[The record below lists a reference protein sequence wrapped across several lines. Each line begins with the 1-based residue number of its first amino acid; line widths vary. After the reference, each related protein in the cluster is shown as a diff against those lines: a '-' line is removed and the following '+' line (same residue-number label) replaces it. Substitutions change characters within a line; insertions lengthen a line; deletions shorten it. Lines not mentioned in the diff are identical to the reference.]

1 MAAGNTQKATKFAP
15 AEAGEK
21 RIDLSI
27 DGDLTSIKLS
37 SWVDGLGWCGEK
49 TLSIE
54 PEMLD
59 VLHKMIGAARV
70 RIRSQKELDGNVEAA
85 RRVLDFPITN

>member
-27 DGDLTSIKLS
+27 EGDLTSIKLS
-37 SWVDGLGWCGEK
+37 SWVDRLGWCGEK
-49 TLSIE
+49 TLAVE
-54 PEMLD
+54 PELLD

-70 RIRSQKELDGNVEAA
+70 RIRNQREFDGSEEVA
-85 RRVLDFPITN
+85 RRVLDFPIAN

>member
-1 MAAGNTQKATKFAP
+1 MAAGNTQKAAKFAP

-21 RIDLSI
+21 RVDLSI
-27 DGDLTSIKLS
+27 EGDLTSIKLS

-49 TLSIE
+49 TMSVE

-59 VLHKMIGAARV
+59 MLHRMIGAARV
-70 RIRSQKELDGNVEAA
+70 RLRNQREVAVSEESVHK
-85 RRVLDFPITN
+85 VLDFPITS

>member
-1 MAAGNTQKATKFAP
+1 MAAGNTQKDAKFAP

-27 DGDLTSIKLS
+27 EGNMTSIKLS
-37 SWVDGLGWCGEK
+37 SWIDGLGWCVEK
-49 TLSIE
+49 TLAVK

-70 RIRSQKELDGNVEAA
+70 RIRNQREMVGNEESSLK
-85 RRVLDFPITN
+85 VLDFPITN